1 MTTIE
6 KIEAKLANSP
16 ELSYQAT
23 DDHIAIAP
31 PTEAG
36 FTDWLTV
43 PPPGFTVGFDGWHE
57 EFDCKDEALN
67 AFAFGSSER
76 CRLKVTQ
83 RCDSDG
89 AWVVEWREEEAW
101 HEDSTTALVF
111 TRFCRTKSVEY
122 RQNCVI
128 NEPDDAP
135 NALTRNGRS

>member
-43 PPPGFTVGFDGWHE
+43 PPP
-57 EFDCKDEALN
+57 
-67 AFAFGSSER
+67 R
-76 CRLKVTQ
+76 I
-83 RCDSDG
+83 
-89 AWVVEWREEEAW
+89 
-101 HEDSTTALVF
+101 
-111 TRFCRTKSVEY
+111 Y
-122 RQNCVI
+122 
-128 NEPDDAP
+128 
-135 NALTRNGRS
+135 GRV